1 MVRVNKWE
9 ELMSIIEVIKMN
21 KILILG
27 FSALLFYAVA
37 EGLMC
42 RVCKYKFGPWC
53 AMSYDPCEAK
63 EGQYCE
69 TTKVYAGDLYMFTK
83 YSCGKYAELCN
94 KTEQRDNIWRTK
106 YDRSCCNSDLC
117 NG

>member
-1 MVRVNKWE
+1 
-9 ELMSIIEVIKMN
+9 MN
-21 KILILG
+21 KILLLG

-42 RVCKYKFGPWC
+42 KVCKYRLGSFC
-53 AMSYDPCEAK
+53 FSSHDPCRAD

-69 TTKVYAGDLYMFTK
+69 TTKVYAGDFLMFSR
-83 YSCGKYAELCN
+83 YSCGLYAELCN
-94 KTEQRDNIWRTK
+94 KTEQRDNPFRTS
-106 YDRSCCNSDLC
+106 YHRSCCNSDLC